1 MKRNPALFSFLLGL
15 GLLTACPALLA
26 HHGTGT
32 AYDSTKELTF
42 QGTVTEFAWANPHVQ
57 IYFDVK
63 DANGKV
69 AHWAVESLSPGKLA
83 RSGWSRDALKPGDQ
97 ITITLNPSK
106 VGAPIGNL
114 KKLILSNGKELST
127 EETPKY

>member
-1 MKRNPALFSFLLGL
+1 MKRDLLVSFLLAL
-15 GLLTACPALLA
+15 ALLAIGTPLRA

-32 AYDSTKELTF
+32 AYDSTKVLTF

-63 DANGKV
+63 DASGKV
-69 AHWAVESLSPGKLA
+69 VHWAVESLSPGKLA
-83 RSGWSRDALKPGDQ
+83 RSGWTRDALKPGDQ
-97 ITITLNPSK
+97 ITVTLNPSK

-114 KKLILSNGKELST
+114 KKLVLSNGKELST
-127 EETPKY
+127 DETPKY

>member
-1 MKRNPALFSFLLGL
+1 MKRDLVVPFLL
-15 GLLTACPALLA
+15 AFALLAIDTPLYA

-32 AYDSTKELTF
+32 AYDSTKVLTF
-42 QGTVTEFAWANPHVQ
+42 KGTVTEFAWANPHIQ

-63 DANGKV
+63 DSSGKV

-83 RSGWSRDALKPGDQ
+83 RSGWSRDVLKPGDQ
-97 ITITLNPSK
+97 ITVTLNPSK

-114 KKLILSNGKELST
+114 KKLILANGKELST
-127 EETPKY
+127 DETPHY

>member
-1 MKRNPALFSFLLGL
+1 MKRDHLILS
-15 GLLTACPALLA
+15 LLTLALLVIGTPLFA

-32 AYDSTKELTF
+32 AYDSTKVLTF
-42 QGTVTEFAWANPHVQ
+42 KGTVTEFAWANPHVQ

-63 DANGKV
+63 DSSGKV
-69 AHWAVESLSPGKLA
+69 VHWAVESLSPGKLA
-83 RSGWSRDALKPGDQ
+83 RSGWTRDVLKPGDE

-114 KKLILSNGKELST
+114 KKLVLSNGKELST
-127 EETPKY
+127 DETPHY